1 MTNTKK
7 IYTLHNDI
15 LIKELKAFYQIS
27 KNANMLNKYLNNKKI
42 SLRLI
47 DFFITYY
54 CKVNNIILTLS
65 NKKFFNIYSSYKQYL
80 KAYSKILFDPFCRK
94 HKIDFII
101 NVNGNETTF
110 ETSIGQLNFFK
121 WLIEQ
126 NILLYIEANI
136 QLIEEELVKYNLE
149 KINKKKGLKEKGL
162 KEKGLKEKGLKEK
175 GLKENTDLIIV
186 NKRTHN
192 IKFN

>member
-15 LIKELKAFYQIS
+15 LIRELKAFYQIA
-27 KNANMLNKYLNNKKI
+27 KNANMLNKYLNHKKI
-42 SLRLI
+42 SLRII
-47 DFFITYY
+47 DFFITHY
-54 CKVNNIILTLS
+54 CKVNNIIISLP

-101 NVNGNETTF
+101 NVNSSETKF
-110 ETSIGQLNFFK
+110 DTSLGQLNFFK
-121 WLIEQ
+121 WLIEH
-126 NILLYIEANI
+126 NLLAYIEANI
-136 QLIEEELVKYNLE
+136 ITIDEELAKYNLE
-149 KINKKKGLKEKGL
+149 KTQLRADKKALKERDGGLKEKKRLKENKNLIIINKKKH
-162 KEKGLKEKGLKEK
+162 
-175 GLKENTDLIIV
+175 D
-186 NKRTHN
+186 

>member
-15 LIKELKAFYQIS
+15 LIRELKAFYQIA
-27 KNANMLNKYLNNKKI
+27 KNANMLNKYLNHKKI
-42 SLRLI
+42 SLRII
-47 DFFITYY
+47 DFFITHY
-54 CKVNNIILTLS
+54 CKVNNIIIILP

-101 NVNGNETTF
+101 NVNGSETKF
-110 ETSIGQLNFFK
+110 DTSLGQLNFFK
-121 WLIEQ
+121 WLIEH
-126 NILLYIEANI
+126 NLLSYIEANI
-136 QLIEEELVKYNLE
+136 IIIDEELVKYNLE
-149 KINKKKGLKEKGL
+149 KTQLRADKKALKERERDKELKEKKGLKENK
-162 KEKGLKEKGLKEK
+162 
-175 GLKENTDLIIV
+175 NLIII
-186 NKRTHN
+186 NKQKHD